1 MFSESL
7 LKSHLKT
14 IVLGHNIKYKKKT
27 ASTNIDAKKYLYDKN
42 FHGSIFISDNQYKG
56 RGRRE
61 NNWESTP
68 NKSLTFSLLLYP
80 KIELDKI
87 GLIPLMIGIG
97 IIKGILKSTS
107 IQAGLKWPN
116 DIILKNKKIG
126 GILIESKQI
135 NNDIGLIIGIGLNIN
150 EKLNDIP
157 KYIIHKTTSLA
168 ISSECIYSREK
179 ILANILNEFEML
191 FNSNLES
198 IINMWENFCVHK
210 NKKVNFHSE
219 KEFHHG
225 TFKGISKNGYAQ
237 IEINN
242 ILQTFPNG
250 MIIL

>member
-1 MFSESL
+1 MFSNSL
-7 LKSHLKT
+7 LKTHLKT
-14 IVLGHNIKYKKKT
+14 SVLGHNIKYKNKT
-27 ASTNIDAKKYLYDKN
+27 ASTNIDAKKYLYNKK
-42 FHGSIFISDNQYKG
+42 FHGSIFISDNQFNG
-56 RGRRE
+56 RGRRD
-61 NNWESTP
+61 NSWESTP

-80 KIELDKI
+80 KIEFDKI
-87 GLIPLMIGIG
+87 GLIPLIIGIG
-97 IIKGILKSTS
+97 IVKGILASTS
-107 IQAGLKWPN
+107 IQTGLKWPN

-135 NNDIGLIIGIGLNIN
+135 KNDICLIIGIGLNIN
-150 EKLNDIP
+150 EELNDIP
-157 KYIIHKTTSLA
+157 NYIIDKTTSLA
-168 ISSECIYSREK
+168 ISTKYIYSREK

-198 IINMWENFCVHK
+198 IINMWEKFCIHK
-210 NKKVNFHSE
+210 NKEVDFHTE
-219 KEFHHG
+219 KGLHHG